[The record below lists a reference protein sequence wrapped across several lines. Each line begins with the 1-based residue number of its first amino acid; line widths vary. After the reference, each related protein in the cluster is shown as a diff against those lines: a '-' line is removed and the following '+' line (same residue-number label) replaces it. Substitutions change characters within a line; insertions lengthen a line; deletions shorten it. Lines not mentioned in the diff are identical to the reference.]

1 MIPHHSILLAQQPDR
16 RLRWMLGVSLVIHA
30 IVFGICFFKAS
41 SDRVYFNPYANSIS
55 VDLLAAPGPQGPP
68 GPPGQKTDNQQTVQQ
83 PVKLWKGPAKV
94 DADVKAPAPERA
106 HNVITVQKQEE
117 NVYTPNAVK
126 KTSNN
131 EGPQKPAAAQSPAG
145 GVQDSFVEPDQLPA
159 SGAGGS
165 GNGAGGGGGGGGGS
179 SDLRLAAYYIA
190 INSKVQH
197 EWVLPPYDKRNGKLE
212 AIVVLKIARNGHIL
226 GFEFEKKSGDV
237 NLDES
242 VARAIQKAD
251 PLPPLPD
258 FFKESVLEVGIRF
271 IPDEKPF

>member
-1 MIPHHSILLAQQPDR
+1 MIPHHSILQTQLPDK
-16 RLRWMLGVSLVIHA
+16 RLRWMLAVSLAIHV
-30 IVFGICFFKAS
+30 IVFGICFFKAPG
-41 SDRVYFNPYANSIS
+41 DRVYFNPYANSIS
-55 VDLLAAPGPQGPP
+55 VDLLAPP
-68 GPPGQKTDNQQTVQQ
+68 GPAGPRTDNPQTVQQ

-94 DADVKAPAPERA
+94 DADVKATAPERS
-106 HNVITVQKQEE
+106 HNVITVKKQEE
-117 NVYTPNAVK
+117 NVYAPNAVK
-126 KTSNN
+126 QSSEK
-131 EGPQKPAAAQSPAG
+131 EGPQKPAAAQPAAAQPAG
-145 GVQDSFVEPDQLPA
+145 GAEDFVEPDKLPP
-159 SGAGGS
+159 SGG
-165 GNGAGGGGGGGGGS
+165 GGGGGGGGGS

-190 INSKVQH
+190 INNKVQH

-226 GFEFEKKSGDV
+226 GFEFEKKSGDT

-258 FFKESVLEVGIRF
+258 FFRESVLEVGIRF